1 MAQALSVR
9 MTRHNVRVKDRII
22 KAVASGNYATG
33 GDAIDLTNVANPNF
47 KTDAKFGQ
55 NVAIEDWEVIQSPAG
70 YGAEL
75 VQGALLSNWKLKIF
89 TTANTELAAGAYP
102 AAITGDFF
110 VLRFSGP
117 KATL

>member
-1 MAQALSVR
+1 
-9 MTRHNVRVKDRII
+9 MTRHNTRVKDRIL
-22 KAVASGNYATG
+22 KAVASGSYATG
-33 GDAIDLTNVANPNF
+33 GDTLDLTNVANPNF

-75 VQGALLSNWKLKIF
+75 VQGATLATWKLKVF
-89 TTANTELAAGAYP
+89 TTANTELGAGAYP
-102 AAITGDFF
+102 GAITGDYF

-117 KATL
+117 KAIL